1 MILHPYYRFTNDPRG
16 VVVTPT
22 APVVGGWIDERKKRR
37 AVVVNGKPYIGTEDE
52 IEALLLSLLDEEAE
66 VKPVKKKAKP
76 KAKPVEI
83 EIEPA
88 EITPPRFINIPLY
101 KALVRESFHNNDPW
115 LTYVLRKIMEDYED
129 EEDIEILLMGLH

>member
-1 MILHPYYRFTNDPRG
+1 MAAFQGGKAFQVSPAFQTGLAVSVG
-16 VVVTPT
+16 
-22 APVVGGWIDERKKRR
+22 GGWIPPKRR

-76 KAKPVEI
+76 KTKPVEI

-88 EITPPRFINIPLY
+88 EVEPPRFINIPLY

-115 LTYVLRKIMEDYED
+115 LTYVLRRIMEDYED
-129 EEDIEILLMGLH
+129 EEDIGILLMGLH